1 MHRKFPMNVQSE
13 IDAAV
18 QFHQSGQLEKARV
31 IYERI
36 LENYPNHPDSLHLL
50 GVLYHQ
56 SGKNDIAVDL
66 INKAIKID
74 PEQSVFYNSL
84 GSTLNDLRHID
95 EAIICYQK
103 AINLKPDY
111 AEAFCNLA
119 NTFRYE
125 GNVHEAIEC
134 CEKAIQSSPDFV
146 EPYYLMGNLFLD
158 QGMLDQ
164 AITCYQNTVRLNPGM
179 AEAYCNMGNAL
190 QAQSRYDEA
199 IACYEKS
206 TRLNPDLAEVLSN
219 MGSALKELGRIGE
232 AAACYEKAVKLKPDY
247 AEAFNNMGNLFES
260 LGKLDEAAANYRKA
274 ADLKPDFAEACSN
287 MGNVFKAQGNIT
299 GAITCYKKAIV
310 LNPDYD
316 RAHSNLLFAMHYE
329 PSIGPDAIFSES
341 LAWRRRHGAP
351 GVNGFGANSFDHNS
365 RSTSKRLRIGYVSPD
380 FRVHSVSYFFLPL
393 LIAHDRNEVEVFCY
407 AEVKRPDHMTDRIRE
422 LSDYW
427 RTTVGLGDD
436 AVAQQIFQDRID
448 ILVDL
453 AGHTANNR
461 LRVFARKPAPVQVT
475 WLGYPGTTGLPV
487 MDYRLTDEI
496 ADPEG
501 DGDEYYSETLVR
513 LKDGFLCYLPPD
525 GASGVSSLPVL
536 KSGGITFGSFN
547 NLPKVNERVIEVWS
561 QILLQVSGSSLLLKS
576 KSLADKSTKRRYM
589 DLFIKN
595 GVTSDQIKMLPK
607 TSSISEH
614 LDFYNRV
621 DIGLDPFPYNGT
633 TTTCEALWMGVP
645 VVTLRGDRHSARV
658 GSSILTRVGLEELI
672 TVNEEEYVS
681 RAVGLAG
688 VPDRLKKLKAG
699 MRQRMMES
707 PLCDSKAFAR
717 AVEGVYRRIWK
728 SFCEGR

>member
-1 MHRKFPMNVQSE
+1 MNVQSE

-50 GVLYHQ
+50 GVVYHQ
-56 SGKNDIAVDL
+56 SGKNDRAVDL

-74 PEQSVFYNSL
+74 PAQPVFYNSL
-84 GSTLNDLRHID
+84 GSTLKDLHHID
-95 EAIICYQK
+95 EAIVCYQK
-103 AINLKPDY
+103 AIRLKPDY

-125 GNVHEAIEC
+125 GKVHEAIEC

-146 EPYYLMGNLFLD
+146 EPCYLMGNLFLD

-164 AITCYQNTVRLNPGM
+164 AITCYQNTVQLNPGM

-206 TRLNPDLAEVLSN
+206 TRLNPGLVEVYSN

-260 LGKLDEAAANYRKA
+260 MGKLDEAASSYRKA

-341 LAWRRRHGAP
+341 LVWWRRHGEP
-351 GVNGFGANSFDHNS
+351 FKGRFDHN
-365 RSTSKRLRIGYVSPD
+365 RRILSKRLRIGYVSPD
-380 FRVHSVSYFFLPL
+380 FRQHSVSSFFLPL
-393 LIAHDRNEVEVFCY
+393 LMAHDRNEMEIFCY
-407 AEVKRPDHMTDRIRE
+407 AGVKRPDGMTFRIKG
-422 LSDYW
+422 LADHW
-427 RTTVGLGDD
+427 RSTVGLGDD
-436 AVAQQIFQDRID
+436 AVARQIYEDRID
-448 ILVDL
+448 ILIDL
-453 AGHTANNR
+453 AGHTASSR
-461 LRVFARKPAPVQVT
+461 LLVFAQKPAPVQVT
-475 WLGYPGTTGLPV
+475 WLGYPGTTGMPV
-487 MDYRLTDEI
+487 MDYRLTDGV
-496 ADPEG
+496 ADPEENG
-501 DGDEYYSETLVR
+501 HKHYSEALVC
-513 LKDGFLCYLPPD
+513 LKDGFLCYLPSDDAPD
-525 GASGVSSLPVL
+525 VSNLPALELHGV
-536 KSGGITFGSFN
+536 TFGSFN
-547 NLPKVNERVIEVWS
+547 NLSKVNERVIEVWT
-561 QILLQVSGSSLLLKS
+561 QILLQVPGSSLLLKS
-576 KSLADKSTKRRYM
+576 KPLADESTRRRYM

-595 GVTSDQIKMLPK
+595 GATSDQIKMLAVTP
-607 TSSISEH
+607 SISGH
-614 LDFYNRV
+614 LALYNRV

-658 GSSILTRVGLEELI
+658 GSSILTRMGLEELI
-672 TVNEEEYVS
+672 TMNEEEYVS